1 MNMMAIFEFK
11 VILDEEEEEEEE
23 DKAQWDVAI

>member
-11 VILDEEEEEEEE
+11 VILDEEEEEE

>member
-11 VILDEEEEEEEE
+11 VILDEEEEEEE